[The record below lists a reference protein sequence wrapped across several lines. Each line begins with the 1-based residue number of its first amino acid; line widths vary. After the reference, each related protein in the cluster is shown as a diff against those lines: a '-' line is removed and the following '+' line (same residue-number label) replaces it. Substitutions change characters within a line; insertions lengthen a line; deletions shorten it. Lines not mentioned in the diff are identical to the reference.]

1 MVFFLF
7 IKLPSSNKKYLCFI
21 ENKNILSSAQKTI
34 ALEAEAIQSLGG
46 QLNQHFADAVSAI
59 KESKG
64 RLIISGI
71 GKSANIAQKLVATFN
86 STGTPAIFMH
96 AADAIH
102 GDLGMMQAH
111 DVALLISKSGESEEV
126 KVLIP
131 LIKNFGNKIVSLC
144 GNENSYLAKHSDY
157 FINCTVSEEA
167 CPNNLA
173 PTSSTTAQLVMGDAM
188 AVALLELKGFG
199 PEDFARFHPG
209 GALGKQ
215 LYLLVD
221 DLYANH
227 DKPSVDATASINE
240 VILEITSKR
249 LGATAVLESG
259 KLVGMI
265 TDGDIRRMIEK
276 NQNFAELS
284 AKNIMNQSPKSIQK
298 GSKAVE
304 GLRQMRANN
313 ISQLIVL
320 EDNSYAG
327 MFHIHD
333 LIREGIV

>member
-1 MVFFLF
+1 LEAQS
-7 IKLPSSNKKYLCFI
+7 IK
-21 ENKNILSSAQKTI
+21 
-34 ALEAEAIQSLGG
+34 ALERFLDDKFALAVEEI
-46 QLNQHFADAVSAI
+46 NQ
-59 KESKG
+59 SKG

-102 GDLGMMQAH
+102 GDLGMMQTD
-111 DVALLISKSGESEEV
+111 DVAMLLSKSGESEEV

-131 LIKNFGNKIVSLC
+131 LIKNFGNKIIALC
-144 GNENSYLAKHSDY
+144 GNEHSFLAKQSDF

-173 PTSSTTAQLVMGDAM
+173 PTSSTTAQLVMGDAL

-215 LYLLVD
+215 LYLLVN
-221 DLYANH
+221 DLCAAHEKPQVQMDANI
-227 DKPSVDATASINE
+227 KE

-249 LGATAVLESG
+249 LGATAVLENEQV
-259 KLVGMI
+259 VGII

-276 NQNFAELS
+276 NADFNLLS
-284 AKNIMNQSPKSIQK
+284 AKDIMNDDPKKIEA
-298 GSKAVE
+298 GAKAVK
-304 GLRQMRANN
+304 GLGLMRSNN

-320 EDNSYAG
+320 DGTQYFG

-333 LIREGIV
+333 LVREGIV

>member
-1 MVFFLF
+1 M
-7 IKLPSSNKKYLCFI
+7 
-21 ENKNILSSAQKTI
+21 
-34 ALEAEAIQSLGG
+34 
-46 QLNQHFADAVSAI
+46 
-59 KESKG
+59 
-64 RLIISGI
+64 IISGI

-102 GDLGMMQAH
+102 GDLGMMQSD
-111 DVALLISKSGESEEV
+111 DVSLLISKSGESEEV

-131 LIKNFGNKIVSLC
+131 LIKNFGNNIISLC
-144 GNENSYLAKHSDY
+144 GNKDSFLAKQSNY
-157 FINCTVSEEA
+157 FIDCTVSAEA

-173 PTSSTTAQLVMGDAM
+173 PTSSTTAQLVMGDAL

-199 PEDFARFHPG
+199 PEDFARYHPG

-221 DLYANH
+221 DLCKGH
-227 DKPSVDATASINE
+227 DKPGVASTASINA

-249 LGATAVLESG
+249 LGATAVVENNQ
-259 KLVGMI
+259 LVGMI

-276 NQNFAELS
+276 NADFNTLT
-284 AKNIMNQSPKSIQK
+284 AKDIMNAVPKTIEA
-298 GSKAVE
+298 GAKAVE
-304 GLRQMRANN
+304 GLSLMRSNN

-320 EDNSYAG
+320 DKAAYVG

-333 LIREGIV
+333 LVREGIV

>member
-1 MVFFLF
+1 MDVF
-7 IKLPSSNKKYLCFI
+7 YCFI
-21 ENKNILSSAQKTI
+21 SVYICCIKNKAEILASAKKTI
-34 ALEAEAIQSLGG
+34 ATEATAVHQLGAQVTDDFFEAVQTI
-46 QLNQHFADAVSAI
+46 HD
-59 KESKG
+59 SKG

-102 GDLGMMQAH
+102 GDLGMMQTD
-111 DVALLISKSGESEEV
+111 DVAMLISKSGESEEV

-131 LIKNFGNKIVSLC
+131 LVKNFGNKIIALC
-144 GNENSYLAKHSDY
+144 GNENSFLAKQSDY

-173 PTSSTTAQLVMGDAM
+173 PTSSTTAQLVMGDAL
-188 AVALLELKGFG
+188 AVALLEQKGFG
-199 PEDFARFHPG
+199 PADFARFHPG

-221 DLYANH
+221 DLCASHEKPQVNIDANI
-227 DKPSVDATASINE
+227 KE

-249 LGATAVLESG
+249 LGATVVLENM

-276 NQNFAELS
+276 NVDFTLLT
-284 AKNIMNQSPKSIQK
+284 AKDVMNTSPKTIEQ
-298 GSKAVE
+298 GAKAVE
-304 GLRQMRANN
+304 GLNLMRANN

-320 EDNSYAG
+320 DNENYTG

-333 LIREGIV
+333 LVREGIV

>member
-1 MVFFLF
+1 
-7 IKLPSSNKKYLCFI
+7 
-21 ENKNILSSAQKTI
+21 
-34 ALEAEAIQSLGG
+34 LEAEAILKLSDL
-46 QLNQHFADAVSAI
+46 LTADFSKAVSCVHA
-59 KESKG
+59 SKG
-64 RLIISGI
+64 RLIVSGI

-102 GDLGMMQAH
+102 GDLGMMQPD
-111 DVALLISKSGESEEV
+111 DVSLLLSKSGESEEV

-131 LIKNFGNKIVSLC
+131 LIQNFGNKIISLC
-144 GNENSYLAKHSDY
+144 GNEKSYLAKQSDF
-157 FINCTVSEEA
+157 FINCTVSAEA

-173 PTSSTTAQLVMGDAM
+173 PTSSTTAQLVMGDAL

-221 DLYANH
+221 ELCEAN
-227 DKPSVDATASINE
+227 DKPMVSPNATCKE

-249 LGATAVLESG
+249 LGATAVVEG
-259 KLVGMI
+259 AEIIGMI
-265 TDGDIRRMIEK
+265 TDGDIRRMIE
-276 NQNFAELS
+276 QNTDFDTLKAVD
-284 AKNIMNQSPKSIQK
+284 IMNSAPLTIQS
-298 GSKAVE
+298 GSKAVKA
-304 GLRQMRANN
+304 LRIMREKS
-313 ISQLIVL
+313 ISQLIVV
-320 EDNSYAG
+320 ENNAYIG

-333 LIREGIV
+333 LVREGIL

>member
-1 MVFFLF
+1 M
-7 IKLPSSNKKYLCFI
+7 
-21 ENKNILSSAQKTI
+21 
-34 ALEAEAIQSLGG
+34 LEA
-46 QLNQHFADAVSAI
+46 SAI
-59 KESKG
+59 KNLEKLLTQSFEKAVQCVHESDG
-64 RLIISGI
+64 RLIVSGI

-102 GDLGMMQAH
+102 GDLGMMQKD
-111 DVALLISKSGESEEV
+111 DVSILISKSGESEEV

-131 LIKNFGNKIVSLC
+131 LIKNFGNKIIALC
-144 GNENSYLAKHSDY
+144 GNESSFLAKQSDF

-173 PTSSTTAQLVMGDAM
+173 PTSSTTAQLVMGDAL

-221 DLYANH
+221 DLCAEH
-227 DKPSVDATASINE
+227 DKPQVSIGANIKE

-249 LGATAVLESG
+249 LGATAVLENN
-259 KLVGMI
+259 KVVGMI
-265 TDGDIRRMIEK
+265 TDGDIRRMIE
-276 NQNFAELS
+276 NNADFNSLTAS
-284 AKNIMNQSPKSIQK
+284 DIMNDSPKII
-298 GSKAVE
+298 GARSKAVE
-304 GLRQMRANN
+304 GLSLMRANN

-320 EDNSYAG
+320 DGVEYIG

-333 LIREGIV
+333 LVREGIV

>member
-1 MVFFLF
+1 MENLLTESFAQAVEN
-7 IKLPSSNKKYLCFI
+7 IHHSN
-21 ENKNILSSAQKTI
+21 
-34 ALEAEAIQSLGG
+34 
-46 QLNQHFADAVSAI
+46 
-59 KESKG
+59 G

-86 STGTPAIFMH
+86 STGSPAIFMH

-102 GDLGMMQAH
+102 GDLGMMLP
-111 DVALLISKSGESEEV
+111 DDISMLISKSGESEEV

-131 LIKNFGNKIVSLC
+131 LIKNFGNKIIALC
-144 GNENSYLAKHSDY
+144 GNEHSFLAKQADF
-157 FINCTVSEEA
+157 FINCTVAEEA

-173 PTSSTTAQLVMGDAM
+173 PTSSTTAQLVMGDAL
-188 AVALLELKGFG
+188 AVALLELKGFT
-199 PEDFARFHPG
+199 PSDFARFHPG

-221 DLYANH
+221 NLCTPHLKPQVENTANI
-227 DKPSVDATASINE
+227 KE

-249 LGATAVLESG
+249 LGATAVLEND

-276 NQNFAELS
+276 NVDPIAIGFNSLTAS
-284 AKNIMNQSPKSIQK
+284 DIMNATPKIIDV

-304 GLRQMRANN
+304 GLTLMRANN
-313 ISQLIVL
+313 ISQLIVMKGN
-320 EDNSYAG
+320 EYFG

-333 LIREGIV
+333 LVREGIV

>member
-1 MVFFLF
+1 M
-7 IKLPSSNKKYLCFI
+7 NK
-21 ENKNILSSAQKTI
+21 EEILQSAIKTI
-34 ALEAEAIQSLGG
+34 GLEAAAVKNLETLVSEK
-46 QLNQHFADAVSAI
+46 FADAVSCVH
-59 KESKG
+59 ESNG
-64 RLIISGI
+64 RLIVSGI

-102 GDLGMMQAH
+102 GDLGMMQKD
-111 DVALLISKSGESEEV
+111 DVSLLISKSGESEEV

-131 LIKNFGNKIVSLC
+131 LIKNFGNKIISLC
-144 GNENSYLAKHSDY
+144 GNENSFLAKQSDF

-173 PTSSTTAQLVMGDAM
+173 PTSSTTAQLVMGDAL

-221 DLYANH
+221 DLCEAH
-227 DKPSVDATASINE
+227 EKPFVDAEANIKE

-249 LGATAVLESG
+249 LGATAVLENN
-259 KLVGMI
+259 KVVGMI

-276 NQNFAELS
+276 NASLDS
-284 AKNIMNQSPKSIQK
+284 LTAADIMNVTPKTIST
-298 GSKAVE
+298 GAKAVE
-304 GLRQMRANN
+304 GLSLMRTKN

-320 EDNSYAG
+320 DNETYAG

>member
-1 MVFFLF
+1 MTNLVTD
-7 IKLPSSNKKYLCFI
+7 SV
-21 ENKNILSSAQKTI
+21 A
-34 ALEAEAIQSLGG
+34 A
-46 QLNQHFADAVSAI
+46 AVQCVH
-59 KESKG
+59 ESKG

-102 GDLGMMQAH
+102 GDLGMMQPD
-111 DVALLISKSGESEEV
+111 DVSLLISKSGESEEV

-131 LIKNFGNKIVSLC
+131 LIKNFGNKIISLC
-144 GNENSYLAKHSDY
+144 GNETSFLAKQSDF

-173 PTSSTTAQLVMGDAM
+173 PTSSTTAQLVMGDAL

-199 PEDFARFHPG
+199 PEDFARYHPG

-221 DLYANH
+221 DLCREH
-227 DKPSVDATASINE
+227 DKPMVSANANINE

-249 LGATAVLESG
+249 LGATAVLEHD
-259 KLVGMI
+259 KLLGMI

-276 NQNFAELS
+276 NADFSSLVAQD
-284 AKNIMNQSPKSIQK
+284 IMNANPKTIAA
-298 GSKAVE
+298 GAKAVE
-304 GLRQMRANN
+304 GLHVMRSNN

-320 EDNSYAG
+320 HGQEYHG

-333 LIREGIV
+333 LVREGIV

>member
-1 MVFFLF
+1 M
-7 IKLPSSNKKYLCFI
+7 
-21 ENKNILSSAQKTI
+21 A
-34 ALEAEAIQSLGG
+34 ALENLVDESFAEAVQCV
-46 QLNQHFADAVSAI
+46 H
-59 KESKG
+59 ESKG

-86 STGTPAIFMH
+86 STGAPAIFMH

-102 GDLGMMQAH
+102 GDLGMMQPD
-111 DVALLISKSGESEEV
+111 DVSLLISKSGESEEV

-131 LIKNFGNKIVSLC
+131 LVKNFGNKIISLC
-144 GNENSYLAKHSDY
+144 GNENSYLAKQSDF

-188 AVALLELKGFG
+188 AVSLLELKGFG

-221 DLYANH
+221 DLCDENQ
-227 DKPSVDATASINE
+227 KPKVQHEATINE

-249 LGATAVLESG
+249 LGAAAVLDRNEII
-259 KLVGMI
+259 GMI

-276 NQNFAELS
+276 NMQFDSMTA
-284 AKNIMNQSPKSIQK
+284 ADIMNREPITISS

-304 GLRQMRANN
+304 ALKLMRDKS

-320 EDNSYAG
+320 EKNEYVG
-327 MFHIHD
+327 MIHLHD
-333 LIREGIV
+333 LVREGIL

>member
-1 MVFFLF
+1 MVGATFV
-7 IKLPSSNKKYLCFI
+7 
-21 ENKNILSSAQKTI
+21 Q
-34 ALEAEAIQSLGG
+34 
-46 QLNQHFADAVSAI
+46 AVQCVH
-59 KESKG
+59 KSKG

-102 GDLGMMQAH
+102 GDLGMMQTD
-111 DVALLISKSGESEEV
+111 DVSLLISKSGESEEV

-131 LIKNFGNKIVSLC
+131 LIKNFGNNIISLC
-144 GNENSYLAKHSDY
+144 GNENSFLAKQSDY

-173 PTSSTTAQLVMGDAM
+173 PTSSTTAQLVMGDAL

-199 PEDFARFHPG
+199 PEDFARYHPG

-221 DLYANH
+221 DLCNAH
-227 DKPSVDATASINE
+227 EKPQVNSDATINE

-249 LGATAVLESG
+249 LGATAVLENE

-276 NQNFAELS
+276 NADLTALT
-284 AKNIMNQSPKSIQK
+284 AKDIMNPSPKTIEA

-304 GLRQMRANN
+304 GLSLMRENN
-313 ISQLIVL
+313 ISQLIILHEGAYV
-320 EDNSYAG
+320 G

-333 LIREGIV
+333 LVREGIV

>member
-1 MVFFLF
+1 MDSYLNEAFAQAVET
-7 IKLPSSNKKYLCFI
+7 INSS
-21 ENKNILSSAQKTI
+21 E
-34 ALEAEAIQSLGG
+34 
-46 QLNQHFADAVSAI
+46 
-59 KESKG
+59 G

-102 GDLGMMQAH
+102 GDLGMMQPN
-111 DVALLISKSGESEEV
+111 DVAMLISKSGESEEV

-131 LIKNFGNKIVSLC
+131 LIKNFGNKIIALC
-144 GNENSYLAKHSDY
+144 GHATSFLAKQSDY

-173 PTSSTTAQLVMGDAM
+173 PTSSTTAQLVMGDAL

-221 DLYANH
+221 DLCEAHEKPAVNIHANI
-227 DKPSVDATASINE
+227 KE

-249 LGATAVLESG
+249 LGATAVVEHD
-259 KLVGMI
+259 KLHGII

-276 NQNFAELS
+276 NVDFNLLT
-284 AKNIMNQSPKSIQK
+284 AKDIMNSSPKTINK

-304 GLRQMRANN
+304 GLSVMRSNN

-320 EDNSYAG
+320 DEHQYAG

-333 LIREGIV
+333 LVREGIV

>member
-1 MVFFLF
+1 M
-7 IKLPSSNKKYLCFI
+7 
-21 ENKNILSSAQKTI
+21 
-34 ALEAEAIQSLGG
+34 
-46 QLNQHFADAVSAI
+46 AI
-59 KESKG
+59 KGLESFINESFAQAVQAIHTSKG

-102 GDLGMMQAH
+102 GDLGMMQS
-111 DVALLISKSGESEEV
+111 DDIALLISKSGESEEV

-131 LIKNFGNKIVSLC
+131 LIKNFGNKIICLC
-144 GNENSYLAKHSDY
+144 GNKHSFLAKQADF
-157 FINCTVSEEA
+157 FINCTVAEEA

-173 PTSSTTAQLVMGDAM
+173 PTSSTTAQLVMGDAL
-188 AVALLELKGFG
+188 AVSLLELKGFG
-199 PEDFARFHPG
+199 PDDFARFHPG

-221 DLYANH
+221 DLCAAH
-227 DKPSVDATASINE
+227 EKPEVAITATINE

-249 LGATAVLESG
+249 LGATAVVKEG

-276 NQNFAELS
+276 NADFTSLK
-284 AKNIMNQSPKSIQK
+284 AKDIMNNSPKTIDI

-304 GLRQMRANN
+304 GLRLMRSNN

-320 EDNSYAG
+320 NKNEYQG

-333 LIREGIV
+333 LVREGIV